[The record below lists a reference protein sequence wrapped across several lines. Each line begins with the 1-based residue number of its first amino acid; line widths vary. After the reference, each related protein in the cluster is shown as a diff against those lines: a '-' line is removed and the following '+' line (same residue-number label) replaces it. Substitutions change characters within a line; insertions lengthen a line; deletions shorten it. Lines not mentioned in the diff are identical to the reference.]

1 MEDHAAVHSREDI
14 TMTEIGL
21 FEAMYTARAM
31 RRLKPDPV
39 PEELITRV
47 LDAAIRAPSG
57 GNAQNWIFI
66 VISEAA
72 QRRRLAAVYRKASDE
87 VAEIYAA
94 RRRPAH
100 LTEAQYRRLMAGG
113 SYLWDHIGDAPVL
126 LVPCLKRRE
135 MPPRDALPEAVRLRY
150 DDHLTYQEQ
159 IRGSSI
165 YPAVQNIILACRA
178 LGLGTLITTNH
189 ILYEDEVRT
198 ILGLPDDVSTFAL
211 MPIGYPLEQY
221 GKLARRPVSE
231 VAFAERWGEKW
242 PGGAGLDLQP
252 MPR

>member
-1 MEDHAAVHSREDI
+1 
-14 TMTEIGL
+14 MTDIGL
-21 FEAMYTARAM
+21 FDAMYTARAL

-66 VISEAA
+66 VVREEA
-72 QRRRLAAVYRKASDE
+72 QRRRLGGIYRKASDE

-94 RRRPAH
+94 RGRPAH
-100 LTEAQYRRLMAGG
+100 LTDAQYQRLMAGG

-126 LVPCLKRRE
+126 LVPCLKKRD
-135 MPPRDALPEAVRLRY
+135 MPPRDALPAPVAARY
-150 DDHLTYQEQ
+150 DAHLVHQEK

-189 ILYEDEVRT
+189 ILYEDEVRM
-198 ILGLPDDVSTFAL
+198 ILGLPDDVFTFAL
-211 MPIGYPLEQY
+211 MPIGYPIGKY
-221 GKLARRPVSE
+221 GPLGRRPVSE
-231 VAFAERWGEKW
+231 VTFADRWGGTW
-242 PGGAGLDLQP
+242 PSEQSI
-252 MPR
+252 